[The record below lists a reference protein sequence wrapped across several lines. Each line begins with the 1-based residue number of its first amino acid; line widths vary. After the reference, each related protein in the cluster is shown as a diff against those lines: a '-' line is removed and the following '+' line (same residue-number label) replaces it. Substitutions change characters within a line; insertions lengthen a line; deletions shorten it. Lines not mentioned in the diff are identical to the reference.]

1 MTNTPKRFIGEA
13 IQVDFKKPPALEKK
27 PGCPISFNWRDHKYV
42 IIALLKEWHDYK
54 RKGDMMRN
62 IRPRRIDDA
71 ERRGSWGVGRD
82 YYRVQT
88 DNGQIFDIYYDRAP
102 QNVEQR
108 KGGWYLFRELSADQQ
123 PDWNLWSKV

>member
-13 IQVDFKKPPALEKK
+13 IQVDFNKPPTLEKK
-27 PGCPISFNWRDHKYV
+27 PGCPDSFTWQGQDYG

-54 RKGDMMRN
+54 RKGEMRRN
-62 IRPRRIDDA
+62 IKPNRIENA

-102 QNVEQR
+102 QNVDQR
-108 KGGWYLFRELSADQQ
+108 KGGWFLFRELTGGRQ
-123 PDWNLWSKV
+123 PE